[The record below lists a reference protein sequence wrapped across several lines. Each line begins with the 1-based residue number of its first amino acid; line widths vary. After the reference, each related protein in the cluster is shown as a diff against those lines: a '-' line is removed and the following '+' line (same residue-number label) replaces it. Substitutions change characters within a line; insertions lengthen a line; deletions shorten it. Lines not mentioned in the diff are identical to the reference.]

1 MKTIDVFNA
10 EQFEPYR
17 ALGLDVDKMTKLV
30 VAGKT
35 IVFELYRVKLNTAL
49 QAQLFE
55 ALVKDQFGSLKG
67 LIEAEYSLYTS
78 QVGRGVVKDWVR
90 AGAFAE
96 ELRAYALTTQC
107 HTHKA
112 TNQKTK
118 STCYGALHAYL
129 EVCDLTDPMVS
140 TTQNICHLDAM
151 VKRVTTR
158 EGLVKFLDLLVQ
170 NRGAAGVQERVL
182 SKGFPNLDRHI
193 AWYPIVEATLYTRNV
208 KTFEAENPSL
218 TLALQSLG
226 LEEVVGNPQ
235 ADSLTKALVD
245 QVLVDHGFPPFGD
258 RSKVNA
264 EGLMA
269 NYLGRLMI
277 EAVST
282 FLPQDG
288 LTVWY
293 RTANGMSIHS
303 GRSRLDDALTQVVVY
318 EGQKLI
324 ATTKVYELLTV
335 RGDMTAK
342 LAHARWAVPHAIRQ
356 ALLRGKTDGIVVL
369 GNGTFA

>member
-1 MKTIDVFNA
+1 MKTIEVFNT
-10 EQFEPYR
+10 EQFEPYH

-30 VAGKT
+30 VAGKS

-49 QAQLFE
+49 QAQLLE

-67 LIEAEYSLYTS
+67 LIEAEYSLYS
-78 QVGRGVVKDWVR
+78 SVPGRQVVKDWVR

-140 TTQNICHLDAM
+140 KTQNICHLDAM
-151 VKRVTTR
+151 IKRVTTR
-158 EGLVKFLDLLVQ
+158 EGLIKFLDLLVQ
-170 NRGAAGVQERVL
+170 NRHARGVQERVL

-193 AWYPIVEATLYTRNV
+193 AWYPIVEETLYTRNV
-208 KTFEAENPSL
+208 KDFEAENPSL
-218 TLALQSLG
+218 TLGLRSLG
-226 LEEVVGNPQ
+226 LEEAVGSRQ

-245 QVLVDHGFPPFGD
+245 QVLVDHDFPPFGD
-258 RSKVNA
+258 RSKVSA

-269 NYLGRLMI
+269 KYLGRLMT
-277 EAVST
+277 ETVST
-282 FLPQDG
+282 FLPEDE
-288 LTVWY
+288 LEIWCH
-293 RTANGMSIHS
+293 TANGLRCLE
-303 GRSRLDDALTQVVVY
+303 GRLRFDDMVTEVRVY
-318 EGQKLI
+318 TGNKLI
-324 ATTKVYELLTV
+324 VTAKVNELLNAY
-335 RGDMTAK
+335 GDMTAR